1 MGLWTFYLVSNSAYS
16 AIKDERSI
24 AGPILGTAAVYVYL
38 GEIYGGWR
46 AAKYYQK
53 GDNET

>member
-1 MGLWTFYLVSNSAYS
+1 MGLWTFYLVYNSAHY
-16 AIKDERSI
+16 AIKDERPI